1 MKKLLSTLLI
11 LISIDSFGQ
20 TFKVDVESF
29 DELKISRGIEAVLI
43 HSNDKEMSFEVKGV
57 SKSDIII
64 EQSRHRLSIKVKT
77 KALWETMQE
86 NDWWVKVKIPYQELS
101 LIDVS
106 IGAALT
112 SEAVVESDDLF
123 IDSSMG
129 GSIKL
134 ELKTAKLSVDTSMGS
149 VINLTGQ
156 AKNVS
161 YDANMGAVIK
171 GYELKSKYANV
182 ESSMGAVVFVNCSYE
197 FDGSASMGGEIK
209 VKGNPEKSFESE
221 SMGGYIRVQ

>member
-1 MKKLLSTLLI
+1 MKKLLSALLI
-11 LISIDSFGQ
+11 LTSINSFGQ
-20 TFKVDVESF
+20 TFKVDIEPF

-43 HSNDKEMSFEVKGV
+43 HSDDKEMSFDVKGV
-57 SKSDIII
+57 NKSDIII

-106 IGAALT
+106 IGAAIT
-112 SEAVVESDDLF
+112 SEDIIESDDLF

-129 GSIKL
+129 GAIKL
-134 ELKTAKLSVDTSMGS
+134 ELKLNKLSVDTSMGS
-149 VINLTGQ
+149 VIKLNGL
-156 AKNVS
+156 AKS
-161 YDANMGAVIK
+161 ISFDANMGSVIK
-171 GYELKSKYANV
+171 AYDLITKYANV

-209 VKGNPEKSFESE
+209 VQGNPEKSFESE
-221 SMGGYIRVQ
+221 SMGGYIKVQ